1 MGYVDVVSEI
11 GSLSIRART
20 LCGWGPRLKGLLGT
34 SPDAEAVI
42 LVPCKSVHTYG
53 MTYPIDVAFLG
64 SSGEVLASYRNVGA
78 GRRLRVSHSI
88 AVLERPTSEEG
99 WFSRHERVRFVE
111 TAAVGVTEGGVC
123 DG

>member
-64 SSGEVLASYRNVGA
+64 SSGEVLAYYKKVIEKTRSLRRECSSWCN
-78 GRRLRVSHSI
+78 GRGSL
-88 AVLERPTSEEG
+88 
-99 WFSRHERVRFVE
+99 
-111 TAAVGVTEGGVC
+111 
-123 DG
+123 